1 MSVAIQ
7 QDSTYLG
14 HDRWKWSVW
23 VDGPSEKLDQIDYVM
38 YVLDPT
44 FHNPVREVSDRA
56 TKFRLEAASWGAFT
70 IHAKAFLKDGTEL
83 PLRHEVVLVYPDGT
97 PTTA

>member
-1 MSVAIQ
+1 MPIAIQ

-14 HDRWKWSVW
+14 RDRWKFSIW
-23 VDGPSEKLDQIDYVM
+23 VDGPSEELDQIDYVM
-38 YVLDPT
+38 YVLDRT

-56 TKFRLEAASWGAFT
+56 TKFRLETASWGGFT
-70 IHAKAFLKDGTEL
+70 IYARAYLKDGGEMPLQHEL
-83 PLRHEVVLVYPDGT
+83 VLVYPDGT